1 MIVDAF
7 IAQNPLPEAWGAN
20 DSWRFAVAVFVVEM
34 AHMPEL
40 VNVKPDFGRDG
51 SGEELRRQIEFCT
64 RFAQAPDYF
73 CRLVQFARDQYQRQS
88 QLDIATEFL
97 RNGRFEKKYKLENGR
112 DPTDCEIALEIMQL
126 WKLDDF
132 KDHWVGRAR
141 REMTSQ
147 DEQIRNN
154 VIGRYP
160 GWSND
165 GR

>member
-97 RNGRFEKKYKLENGR
+97 RNGRFEKSISSKMAEILPTVKL
-112 DPTDCEIALEIMQL
+112 LL
-126 WKLDDF
+126 KLCNYGN
-132 KDHWVGRAR
+132 WMISRI
-141 REMTSQ
+141 T
-147 DEQIRNN
+147 
-154 VIGRYP
+154 
-160 GWSND
+160 GWAER
-165 GR
+165 GAK